1 MGYKCPICGKAVL
14 LRQSGGGASDESCP
28 VGFFPF
34 CSERCKWVDVGGWLD
49 ARYRI
54 EAEESPQQ
62 GGDVDDDQGD

>member
-14 LRQSGGGASDESCP
+14 RGQPGEGASDGADP
-28 VGFFPF
+28 GGVFPF

-54 EAEESPQQ
+54 EAEEGEQA
-62 GGDVDDDQGD
+62 GDIDDD